1 MKEVVLVKLDNSGM
15 WIMPDSYKTNKI
27 EKVFMNG
34 EEIFEG
40 IDYIV
45 VDEDILDVLHV
56 TEYSFVTAK
65 MRDE

>member
-1 MKEVVLVKLDNSGM
+1 
-15 WIMPDSYKTNKI
+15 
-27 EKVFMNG
+27 MNG

-56 TEYSFVTAK
+56 TDYSFVTAK